1 MAALEPAYPGSIFS
15 LTDHELYVVSARDG
29 DRENGQIATW
39 IMPATLVPGHPRIAA
54 VLSPQNYTHTLIA
67 ASGMFA
73 LSMLRDDQADLVPLF
88 GLVSGR
94 DIDKFDGLA
103 LARTPAG
110 LPVLVD
116 SCGWVECRIASA
128 IDAGDRMLYLADVT
142 AQQVFSTPTPLRKRA
157 AFAAQSDEIR
167 TLLEEKHRRDGARD
181 ASLLREFM

>member
-1 MAALEPAYPGSIFS
+1 MAAFEPAYPGSIFS
-15 LTDHELYVVSARDG
+15 LTNHEIHVVSARAG

-39 IMPATLVPGHPRIAA
+39 IMPATLVEGHPRIVAI
-54 VLSPQNYTHTLIA
+54 LSPQNFTHSLIA

-73 LSMLRDDQADLVPLF
+73 LSLLRADQHELVPLF

-110 LPVLVD
+110 LPVLAD
-116 SCGWVECRIASA
+116 SCGWAECKIVTA

-142 AQQVFSTPTPLRKRA
+142 AQQVFASPVPLRKRA

-167 TLLEEKHRRDGARD
+167 ALLVEKHLRDGARD
-181 ASLLREFM
+181 ASLLRTVF